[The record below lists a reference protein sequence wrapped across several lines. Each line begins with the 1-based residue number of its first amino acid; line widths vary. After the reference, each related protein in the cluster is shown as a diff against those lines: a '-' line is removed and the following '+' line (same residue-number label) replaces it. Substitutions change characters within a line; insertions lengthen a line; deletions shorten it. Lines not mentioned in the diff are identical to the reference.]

1 MAFCY
6 GLIGTSYQSQQQTN
20 SNNSNESVQSLF
32 ISDPFMQIPHHQP
45 PIKVLILLTE
55 KRPRGL
61 KNRNSFVVMAISNIL
76 LSPDLPT
83 KESFGEEDGYLN
95 YLLLIC
101 KLMIPVMV
109 SESAEYYSKLSPSPQ
124 TITYSGSM
132 LSSEWAFLWQ
142 YNKNKSHRRVFSSVL
157 ETRCLLLRS
166 VEESKHYHPHP
177 LDYERCAS
185 IINVR

>member
-1 MAFCY
+1 MEALFHTHVEWQRRLIFLRSEAAGTWMAEWRDQWSSLAFCY
-6 GLIGTSYQSQQQTN
+6 GLIGTFYQSQQQTN

-61 KNRNSFVVMAISNIL
+61 KNRNSFVVMAIWNIL

-83 KESFGEEDGYLN
+83 KESFGEEYGY

-109 SESAEYYSKLSPSPQ
+109 SESAEYYSKPQ
-124 TITYSGSM
+124 TITYSESM
-132 LSSEWAFLWQ
+132 LSSEWAFLG
-142 YNKNKSHRRVFSSVL
+142 
-157 ETRCLLLRS
+157 
-166 VEESKHYHPHP
+166 
-177 LDYERCAS
+177 
-185 IINVR
+185 

>member
-1 MAFCY
+1 
-6 GLIGTSYQSQQQTN
+6 
-20 SNNSNESVQSLF
+20 
-32 ISDPFMQIPHHQP
+32 MQIPLHQP

-83 KESFGEEDGYLN
+83 KESFGEEYGY

-109 SESAEYYSKLSPSPQ
+109 SESAEYYSKPSPSPQ

-132 LSSEWAFLWQ
+132 LSSEWAFLG
-142 YNKNKSHRRVFSSVL
+142 
-157 ETRCLLLRS
+157 
-166 VEESKHYHPHP
+166 
-177 LDYERCAS
+177 
-185 IINVR
+185 

>member
-1 MAFCY
+1 
-6 GLIGTSYQSQQQTN
+6 
-20 SNNSNESVQSLF
+20 
-32 ISDPFMQIPHHQP
+32 MQILHHQP

-109 SESAEYYSKLSPSPQ
+109 SESAEYYSKPSPSPQ

-132 LSSEWAFLWQ
+132 LFSEWAFLWQ

-166 VEESKHYHPHP
+166 VEESKHHHPHP